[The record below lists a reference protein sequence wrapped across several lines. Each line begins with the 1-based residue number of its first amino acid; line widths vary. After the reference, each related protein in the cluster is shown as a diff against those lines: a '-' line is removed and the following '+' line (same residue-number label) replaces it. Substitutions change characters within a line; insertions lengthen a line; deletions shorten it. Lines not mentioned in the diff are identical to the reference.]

1 MATTARVLQL
11 GLAVVVIL
19 LAELPAA
26 TGFLTVPARV
36 QADLLGRHSN
46 ARHQGLQLV
55 GKWPGRAMPNNRLCV
70 PSTPRYVAQ
79 GSSSLCMAGAKAGD
93 KVTIHYRGTLEDG
106 SEFDSSRKPGRTPF
120 EFTLGMEEVV
130 KGFEKAVTGMAAGET
145 KTATFP
151 PEDGYGQ
158 PKDDLIL
165 TLQPGT
171 LPEGATLDIGS
182 EIPLKG
188 GIVARVVEVGKDGS
202 FKIDA
207 NHKLA
212 GKALTFEIELL
223 KVIEPKT
230 VSDSGFSLEK
240 IPLQQQIIEAKAA
253 ELSKMSMNVIFN
265 HGTEPPFTGKTVDG
279 TSHDCKEPGTWVCAI
294 GGLPLFS
301 TEHKFESGSGWPS
314 FYQPI
319 DPDHILERTDV
330 SAGMVRTEVM
340 CARTGAHL
348 GHVFPDGPP
357 PTGKRYCINA
367 AALKFVPEGSPIE

>member
-36 QADLLGRHSN
+36 QADLLGHHSN

-188 GIVARVVEVGKDGS
+188 GHNLHRRSV
-202 FKIDA
+202 
-207 NHKLA
+207 
-212 GKALTFEIELL
+212 
-223 KVIEPKT
+223 
-230 VSDSGFSLEK
+230 
-240 IPLQQQIIEAKAA
+240 
-253 ELSKMSMNVIFN
+253 
-265 HGTEPPFTGKTVDG
+265 
-279 TSHDCKEPGTWVCAI
+279 
-294 GGLPLFS
+294 
-301 TEHKFESGSGWPS
+301 
-314 FYQPI
+314 
-319 DPDHILERTDV
+319 
-330 SAGMVRTEVM
+330 
-340 CARTGAHL
+340 
-348 GHVFPDGPP
+348 
-357 PTGKRYCINA
+357 
-367 AALKFVPEGSPIE
+367 